1 MTQFVIGYAVL
12 INDSVD
18 GILWCDRP
26 NRPSSAVLSK
36 CIISFSVFYEIKLE
50 SFPMNFVFGHHC
62 EWKVIKEPRYIMKMI
77 RFLVVKSFRFIMKL
91 IHFIIKFKLLHILS
105 PCW

>member
-1 MTQFVIGYAVL
+1 
-12 INDSVD
+12 
-18 GILWCDRP
+18 
-26 NRPSSAVLSK
+26 
-36 CIISFSVFYEIKLE
+36 
-50 SFPMNFVFGHHC
+50 MNFVFGHHC

-91 IHFIIKFKLLHILS
+91 IHFTIKFKLLHTLS